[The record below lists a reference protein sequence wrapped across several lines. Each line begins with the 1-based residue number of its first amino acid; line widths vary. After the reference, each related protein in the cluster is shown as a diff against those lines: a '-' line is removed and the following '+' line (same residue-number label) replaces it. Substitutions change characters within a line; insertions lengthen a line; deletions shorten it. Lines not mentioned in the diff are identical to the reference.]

1 MALTEEQIKANANI
15 PTEEIEKDIAD
26 TQKEI
31 NQYEA
36 ELKVL
41 RNDLRGNKV
50 PIYMNEGRIL
60 KRQEFINNLKQ
71 IMDYRKSCV
80 GSF

>member
-15 PTEEIEKDIAD
+15 PT
-26 TQKEI
+26 
-31 NQYEA
+31 A

-50 PIYMNEGRIL
+50 PIY
-60 KRQEFINNLKQ
+60 Q
-71 IMDYRKSCV
+71 
-80 GSF
+80 